1 MMYSYGTT
9 QQGPYHVQKNIVCQD
24 FHYIKKVSED
34 CVIAAVADGLGSE
47 SHSDVASK
55 IAATESV
62 EYCVANLPSELTEE
76 NASQVISDSFMHAL
90 QKITDEVAKENG
102 DINQYDTTLCLA
114 IYKGSNVYFEMRK
127 DGQPV
132 DPKQYLTD

>member
-1 MMYSYGTT
+1 MIYSYGTT

-24 FHYIKKVSED
+24 FHYLKKVSED

-62 EYCVANLPSELTEE
+62 EYCAANLPSELT
-76 NASQVISDSFMHAL
+76 
-90 QKITDEVAKENG
+90 
-102 DINQYDTTLCLA
+102 
-114 IYKGSNVYFEMRK
+114 
-127 DGQPV
+127 
-132 DPKQYLTD
+132 